1 MEYFMSKKDELR
13 YVLLAMVWIYS
24 HEMDFN
30 TSYKINYKYG
40 QLDSY
45 SLRLLVSKR
54 PTVATDYHARLKNE
68 IFMLIAPIIW
78 QFQTTNQIAHGIKL

>member
-1 MEYFMSKKDELR
+1 ME
-13 YVLLAMVWIYS
+13 
-24 HEMDFN
+24 FN

-45 SLRLLVSKR
+45 SLRLLASKR

-68 IFMLIAPIIW
+68 IFMLIAPII
-78 QFQTTNQIAHGIKL
+78 